1 MPSVALI
8 CHLFSVRE
16 RDELMEHVTSLKS
29 NVQKLAQREEEAYQQ
44 TKMGIEM
51 VEQAQLEQTQVKF
64 TVAKF
69 LISCSS
75 L

>member
-1 MPSVALI
+1 
-8 CHLFSVRE
+8 
-16 RDELMEHVTSLKS
+16 MEHVTSLKS

-69 LISCSS
+69 FISCSS
-75 L
+75 LW

>member
-1 MPSVALI
+1 
-8 CHLFSVRE
+8 
-16 RDELMEHVTSLKS
+16 MEHVTSLKS

-75 L
+75 LW

>member
-1 MPSVALI
+1 
-8 CHLFSVRE
+8 
-16 RDELMEHVTSLKS
+16 MEHVTSLKS

-51 VEQAQLEQTQVKF
+51 VEQAQVEQTQVKF

-69 LISCSS
+69 FISCSS
-75 L
+75 LW